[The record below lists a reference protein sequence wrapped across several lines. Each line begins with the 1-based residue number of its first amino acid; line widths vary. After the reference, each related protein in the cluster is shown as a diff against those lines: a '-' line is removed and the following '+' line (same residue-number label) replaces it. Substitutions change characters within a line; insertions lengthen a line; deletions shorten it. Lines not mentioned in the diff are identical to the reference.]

1 MAERIDNLSPI
12 ARQRIYPWSEWLDGS
27 AWRIRRGEDF
37 EVTGDS
43 MATMVRIRAQREGGT
58 ATCRVVEDGAV
69 VEFQF
74 IASQEP
80 AA

>member
-1 MAERIDNLSPI
+1 VAERIESLSPV
-12 ARQRIYPWSEWLDGS
+12 ARQRIYPWPEWLDGS

-37 EVTGDS
+37 EVTGES
-43 MATMVRIRAQREGGT
+43 MASIIRLRAQRDGGT
-58 ATCRVVEDGAV
+58 AACRVVDGGEV

-74 IASQEP
+74 YGPDEE

>member
-1 MAERIDNLSPI
+1 MAERIDNLSPV
-12 ARQRIYPWSEWLDGS
+12 ARQRIYPWAEWLDGS

-43 MATMVRIRAQREGGT
+43 MATMIRLRASREGGS
-58 ATCRVVEDGAV
+58 ASCRVVDDGST
-69 VEFQF
+69 VEFRF
-74 IASQEP
+74 DREQE